1 MLFAFVRAQ
10 LMPLAP
16 LFSRVWIRSY
26 GLFLNCR
33 SFPLRSGAHNPR
45 PYTHHLSFLC
55 RPLSSNLMPHYSNN
69 FFPLTPPSRKGSD
82 FSDADS
88 IDAAASGAADK
99 DEDDSETSLYLPS
112 SASSSSSS
120 FLPPL
125 LALLRAL
132 LAMQFDCRQ
141 LWLQLTHKHY
151 IHVHKSCACRAG
163 SCPRHRRT
171 GS

>member
-1 MLFAFVRAQ
+1 
-10 LMPLAP
+10 MPLAP
-16 LFSRVWIRSY
+16 LFSRVWIRSC

-33 SFPLRSGAHNPR
+33 SFPLRSGAHHPR
-45 PYTHHLSFLC
+45 PYTHHLSLLC
-55 RPLSSNLMPHYSNN
+55 RPLSSNFIPLYSNN

-120 FLPPL
+120 SFLSPLQRPAVLPPL

-141 LWLQLTHKHY
+141 LWLQLTHKHC

-163 SCPRHRRT
+163 SCPRRRRT